1 VPRPAARRGSTV
13 AAHAEAGRRA
23 PGPARGARN
32 RGPPHAL
39 RGDPR
44 SSPPTNRRSRSS
56 APRSSRRATRS
67 TGRPSANP
75 ASGPTPDRRLVPVG
89 LGSPVALLAQPPDLA
104 RMGVNGRE
112 NRTGCRRTGA
122 SAQPGPEAW
131 ACRRTPRPTP
141 AHPAAEPFE
150 RRCLPADLDRPASRD
165 RCHHR
170 PEPEPS
176 LPTAIAASVI
186 HVSATSTIGSRRR
199 TWSDTRRPRASRPP
213 RPRRTGW
220 RRSPSQTAR
229 RRSAEIGPEGMRAHW
244 LRMQLQRGAQVAQG

>member
-56 APRSSRRATRS
+56 APRLSRRATRS

-89 LGSPVALLAQPPDLA
+89 LGSPVALLAQPPRPRAD
-104 RMGVNGRE
+104 GRKRPG

-170 PEPEPS
+170 PEPDAVTTDGDCRERDPRVGHVGNR
-176 LPTAIAASVI
+176 LPPAHVVRHAKTPCQPTSSASADRLATVAESDSSSKIA
-186 HVSATSTIGSRRR
+186 RN
-199 TWSDTRRPRASRPP
+199 RP
-213 RPRRTGW
+213 
-220 RRSPSQTAR
+220 
-229 RRSAEIGPEGMRAHW
+229 
-244 LRMQLQRGAQVAQG
+244 